1 MYKLTEK
8 EILEAA
14 RDRRRGMGISELC
27 IKYGI
32 SPSTFYRYLRERG
45 ITYRYSKI
53 RHLTGEN
60 FYSGEAGDGCEA
72 VCEVSCGEVGE
83 EVSCGEVKN
92 GGRVKVG
99 GEAVCEVSC
108 GEVGGKTESV
118 CEAGV
123 SELNVKK
130 YLKDGGFDTKKLNHG
145 ESDAVKY
152 CEGALEKII
161 DGGLSSG
168 QKLERLRTVSEIL
181 TDRICAA
188 AGDENQYT
196 MVISSDKAGI
206 KKASAVCPEYTKKV
220 DIKAL
225 KDMASTVRVLTDCVR
240 TLYGIPSFGESTR
253 LYLAGKGINSD
264 GTANDAAL
272 TVKFTDGVDYAE

>member
-72 VCEVSCGEVGE
+72 VCEVSCGEVG
-83 EVSCGEVKN
+83 
-92 GGRVKVG
+92 
-99 GEAVCEVSC
+99 
-108 GEVGGKTESV
+108 GKTESV
-118 CEAGV
+118 FEAGV
-123 SELNVKK
+123 SELNVKE